1 MCDMQHM
8 WDILGEVRNADA
20 VRDIWRGE
28 AACDAWAEMG
38 Q

>member
-8 WDILGEVRNADA
+8 WNICGEVRNADT
-20 VRDIWRGE
+20 VRDIWKGE
-28 AACDAWAEMG
+28 AACDASTEVG